1 MKLDPAKVSLLALQ
15 MYLEGYELPDVVKN
29 ASHKRR
35 LKTIYRHY
43 HALLTWHAY
52 FQENKPTEFKG
63 EKEFQIFLL
72 YLSEC
77 VSDICQA
84 IFLWSHGLY
93 KPCNLILRSSIENF
107 FRSIGLQ
114 EGQAILE
121 IESTFELARVIRA
134 TNIVQGSPA
143 ARVQFD
149 RLWSVYGELCKYV
162 HTADRSYM
170 SLTTAVGVFPRF
182 DQEEA
187 RETSEMMRKCITA
200 NYGLLC
206 LMFPKYYRK
215 FHHGDYDAVSDVLPK
230 AVRQKL
236 GGR

>member
-1 MKLDPAKVSLLALQ
+1 MKLDPARTSLQTLQ
-15 MYLEGYELPDVVKN
+15 SYLEEYELSEIAKATV
-29 ASHKRR
+29 HKQR
-35 LKTIYRHY
+35 LKTVYKYY

-52 FQENKPTEFKG
+52 FHDTKPGGFKS
-63 EKEFQIFLL
+63 EKDFQIFLL
-72 YLSEC
+72 YFSEC
-77 VSDICQA
+77 VSDACQA

-107 FRSIGLQ
+107 FRATGLH

-134 TNIVQGSPA
+134 TVIVQGSPE
-143 ARVQFD
+143 ARNQFD
-149 RLWSVYGELCKYV
+149 RLWSAYRELCKYV
-162 HTADRSYM
+162 HTADENHM

-182 DQEEA
+182 EKKEA
-187 RETSEMMRKCITA
+187 EKTAAMMKNCMQA
-200 NYGLLC
+200 SYGLLC

-215 FHHGDYDAVSDVLPK
+215 FHHQDYDAVSDVLPK
-230 AVRQKL
+230 ALRQKL